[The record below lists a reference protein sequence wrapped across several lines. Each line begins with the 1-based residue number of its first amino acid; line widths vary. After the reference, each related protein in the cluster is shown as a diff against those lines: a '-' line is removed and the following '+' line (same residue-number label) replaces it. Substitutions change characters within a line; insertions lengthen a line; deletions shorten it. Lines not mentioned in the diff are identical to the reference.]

1 MKKFLAIFIF
11 TLMIF
16 STCFAKS
23 VQVTGHGS
31 TKSGAIHNAMRTA
44 IEQELGAFIDSKTLV
59 KNQQVISDEIKANS
73 DGFIS
78 GYEIISEG
86 VENGIYFVTIR
97 AEVNSSAVKTHLMS
111 RLQKKSS
118 IDINA
123 DSPRISVLAY
133 DSAGNEYAEVENEIL
148 SALQRQ
154 GFTRTVDLNQ
164 IKRSVKSRIVSA
176 ENDPELR
183 KTLANNFH
191 IDYLVLCEVKIS
203 GKYGA
208 NLSSRLISVNSG
220 KIIYAGNAA
229 GSAGM
234 FTANAQGES
243 IKMAARRAGYEISQ
257 AALNTAAGIEQHI
270 ILLITEPTF
279 RKIGGT
285 LSAVNECAKNIDG
298 VNDAFVRHM
307 GDSLELDVDYDGTA
321 ADFAVELERAGFK
334 ILELTSDFIKI

>member
-1 MKKFLAIFIF
+1 MKKFLSIFIF
-11 TLMIF
+11 ALMIF
-16 STCFAKS
+16 STCFAKTA
-23 VQVTGHGS
+23 QVTGHGS
-31 TKSGAIHNAMRTA
+31 TRTGAIHNAMRTA

-59 KNQQVISDEIKANS
+59 KNQQVISDEINANS

-86 VENGIYFVTIR
+86 VENGIFFVTIR

-111 RLQKKSS
+111 RLQKKSL

-164 IKRSVKSRIVSA
+164 INRAVKNRMVSA
-176 ENDPELR
+176 ENDPDLR

-203 GKYGA
+203 GKHGA

-257 AALNTAAGIEQHI
+257 AALNSAAEIEQHI

-321 ADFAVELERAGFK
+321 ADFAEELERAGFK

>member
-1 MKKFLAIFIF
+1 MKKFLTIFIF
-11 TLMIF
+11 ALMLF

-23 VQVTGHGS
+23 VQVTGRGPTES
-31 TKSGAIHNAMRTA
+31 RAIHDAMRSA
-44 IEQELGAFIDSKTLV
+44 VEQELGAFIDSKTLV
-59 KNQQVISDEIKANS
+59 KNHQVISDEINANS

-78 GYEIISEG
+78 GYEIISKG
-86 VENGIYFVTIR
+86 VENGIFFVTIR
-97 AEVNSSAVKTHLMS
+97 AEVNSSAVQTRLMS
-111 RLQKKSS
+111 RLQKKSL

-123 DSPRISVLAY
+123 DSPRIAVLAY
-133 DSAGNEYAEVENEIL
+133 DSAGREYSEVENEIL
-148 SALQRQ
+148 SALQQQ

-164 IKRSVKSRIVSA
+164 INRTVKNRMVSA
-176 ENDPELR
+176 ENDPALR
-183 KTLANNFH
+183 KTLANDFH
-191 IDYLVLCEVKIS
+191 VDYLVLCEVKIS

-220 KIIYAGNAA
+220 KIIYAGNTA
-229 GSAGM
+229 GNAGM
-234 FTANAQGES
+234 FTANAQGEA

-257 AALNTAAGIEQHI
+257 AALNSAAEIEQHI

-279 RKIGGT
+279 KKIGGT
-285 LSAVNECAKNIDG
+285 LSAVTECAKNIEG

>member
-1 MKKFLAIFIF
+1 MKKFFAVFTLA
-11 TLMIF
+11 LMIF
-16 STCFAKS
+16 STCFAKP

-31 TKSGAIHNAMRTA
+31 TKSSAIHNAMRMA

-59 KNQQVISDEIKANS
+59 KNQQLISDEIRANS
-73 DGFIS
+73 DGFVS

-86 VENGIYFVTIR
+86 MENGIFFVTIR
-97 AEVNSSAVKTHLMS
+97 AEVNSSAVQTHLMS
-111 RLQKKSS
+111 RLQKKSL

-123 DSPRISVLAY
+123 DSPRVAVLAY
-133 DSAGNEYAEVENEIL
+133 DSAGKEYSEVENEII

-164 IKRSVKSRIVSA
+164 INRAVKSKMISA

-191 IDYLVLCEVKIS
+191 IDYLVLCEVKSS
-203 GKYGA
+203 GNSGA

-234 FTANAQGES
+234 FTANAQSES
-243 IKMAARRAGYEISQ
+243 IKISARRAGYEISK
-257 AALNTAAGIEQHI
+257 AALNSAARIEQHI

-285 LSAVNECAKNIDG
+285 LSAVNECANNIDG

-307 GDSLELDVDYDGTA
+307 SDSLELDVDYDGTA
-321 ADFAVELERAGFK
+321 ADFAAELECAGFK

>member
-11 TLMIF
+11 ILTIF

-31 TKSGAIHNAMRTA
+31 TESGAIHNAMRTA

-59 KNQQVISDEIKANS
+59 KNSQVITDEIAANS
-73 DGFIS
+73 DGFVS
-78 GYEIISEG
+78 SYEIISKG
-86 VENGIYFVTIR
+86 VENGIFFVTIR
-97 AEVNSSAVKTHLMS
+97 AEVNSSAVKTHLMT
-111 RLQKKSS
+111 RLQKKALV
-118 IDINA
+118 DVNA
-123 DSPRISVLAY
+123 DSPRVAVWAY
-133 DSAGNEYAEVENEIL
+133 DSVGKEYLEVENEIL

-154 GFTRTVDLNQ
+154 GFTRIVDLNQ
-164 IKRSVKSRIVSA
+164 INRAVKNRIISA
-176 ENDPELR
+176 ENDPILR
-183 KTLANNFH
+183 KTLINDFH
-191 IDYLVLCEVKIS
+191 VDYLVLCEVKLD

-220 KIIYAGNAA
+220 KIIYAGNAV

-234 FTANAQGES
+234 FTANAQSEA
-243 IKMAARRAGYEISQ
+243 IKISARRAGYEISQ
-257 AALNTAAGIEQHI
+257 AALNSAARVEQHI

-279 RKIGGT
+279 QKIGGT

-298 VNDAFVRHM
+298 VNDAFVRQM
-307 GDSLELDVDYDGTA
+307 SNSLELDVDYDGTA

-334 ILELTSDFIKI
+334 VLELTSDFIKI